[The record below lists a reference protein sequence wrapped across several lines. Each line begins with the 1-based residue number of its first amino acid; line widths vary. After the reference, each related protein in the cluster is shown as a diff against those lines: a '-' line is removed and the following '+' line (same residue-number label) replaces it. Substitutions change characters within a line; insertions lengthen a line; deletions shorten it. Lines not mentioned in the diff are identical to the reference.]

1 MWYGSTEIS
10 KIILRVQKKK
20 RIKRTQKR
28 RRKTLS
34 THTNTHLATPS
45 YLVG

>member
-20 RIKRTQKR
+20 RIKRNKKEEEKHFPHTQ
-28 RRKTLS
+28 
-34 THTNTHLATPS
+34 TPT
-45 YLVG
+45 